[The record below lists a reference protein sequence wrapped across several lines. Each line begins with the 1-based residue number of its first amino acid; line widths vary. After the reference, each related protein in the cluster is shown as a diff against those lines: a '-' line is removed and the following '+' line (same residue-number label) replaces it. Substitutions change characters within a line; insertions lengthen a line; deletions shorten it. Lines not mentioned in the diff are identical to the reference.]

1 MTERFTPFSGFRS
14 MPLSPVQAGYIGGKM
29 RVLCGDY
36 TADNLPAGSTITL
49 GWLPEGGIVLD
60 ALVWHDALGVG
71 SHITLGDDEQG
82 SRYIAPITS
91 ATAGKKL
98 LDQPQGFLYRAPK
111 RRCIRIG
118 VSGAAIAGTIKAAL
132 IYSLE

>member
-1 MTERFTPFSGFRS
+1 MTERFTPFSGFRAI
-14 MPLSPVQAGYIGGKM
+14 PLSPVQAGYIGGKM

-36 TADNLPAGSTITL
+36 TADNLPAGSNITL

-60 ALVWHDALGVG
+60 ALVWHDALGI
-71 SHITLGDDEQG
+71 SSQITLGDDEQG
-82 SRYIAPITS
+82 SRYIGFVAS
-91 ATAGKKL
+91 ANAGKKL

-111 RRCIRIG
+111 RRCIRLGIG
-118 VSGAAIAGTIKAAL
+118 GAAISGTIKAAL